1 MPKTADPVL
10 PLLKG
15 TLDFL
20 ILKALSFGPMHGYG
34 VSSWLEQQSQREIS
48 VDDSALY
55 QSLQRME
62 GRGWLTAEWGTTE
75 NNRRAR
81 YYTITRTGRAHLR
94 AETETWLRYT
104 RSVTSIL
111 TLASRTA

>member
-1 MPKTADPVL
+1 MPKPADPVL

-20 ILKALSFGPMHGYG
+20 ILKALSFGAMHGYG
-34 VSSWLEQQSQREIS
+34 VSSWLEQQSRNEIV

-62 GRGWLTAEWGTTE
+62 GRGWVTAEWGTSE

-81 YYTITRTGRAHLR
+81 YYTLSRQGREHLR
-94 AETETWLRYT
+94 AETATWLRYT
-104 RSVTSIL
+104 RSVTAIL
-111 TLASRTA
+111 TLSSRTA

>member
-1 MPKTADPVL
+1 MPKLDDPVL

-34 VSSWLEQQSQREIS
+34 ISSWLEQQSHREIA

-62 GRGWLTAEWGTTE
+62 GRGLVTAEWGTTE

-81 YYTITRTGRAHLR
+81 YYTLSRQGRDHLR
-94 AETETWLRYT
+94 TETATWLRYT
-104 RSVTSIL
+104 RSVTAIL
-111 TLASRTA
+111 SLSSRGA

>member
-1 MPKTADPVL
+1 MPKPTDPVF

-34 VSSWLEQQSQREIS
+34 ISSWLEQQSRSEIS

-62 GRGWLTAEWGTTE
+62 GRGWVSAEWGVTE

-81 YYTITRTGRAHLR
+81 YYTISRHGREHLR
-94 AETETWLRYT
+94 AEMATWLRYT
-104 RSVTSIL
+104 RSVTAIL
-111 TLASRTA
+111 ALTAREA

>member
-1 MPKTADPVL
+1 MPKPADPVL

-34 VSSWLEQQSQREIS
+34 ISSWLERQSRSEIS

-62 GRGWLTAEWGTTE
+62 GRDWVSAEWGTSE

-81 YYTITRTGRAHLR
+81 YYTLSRRGRDHLR
-94 AETETWLRYT
+94 VETATWLRYT
-104 RSVTSIL
+104 RSVTAIL
-111 TLASRTA
+111 SLTAREA

>member
-1 MPKTADPVL
+1 MVKAADPVL

-34 VSSWLEQQSQREIS
+34 VSSWLEQQSAQELTI
-48 VDDSALY
+48 DDSALY

-75 NNRRAR
+75 HNRRAR
-81 YYTITRTGRAHLR
+81 YYTLTRTGLTHLR
-94 AETETWLRYT
+94 VETETWLRYT

-111 TLASRTA
+111 SLTSRPA